1 MKRIGP
7 MAACALALAL
17 LCLMQLAC
25 VLRAPAHWLPSRV
38 DISLRPGE
46 SLTLGRAELGAPA
59 AAAAQLG
66 LRRDTRGHWWLRDAT
81 GASPFTLRRDG
92 KDSRSGVIVLAPGLR
107 FQLGAQVFS
116 VDGADARVIT
126 FTDDQHRW
134 RYDGGTVS
142 RDGVPQPACPDARLS
157 QRLAAAWNRH
167 APAFAL
173 VPRPLQ
179 LGGNLYCGQKIG
191 VAGTQPASASI
202 SIGHDGPLLA
212 TNGAAALTIVSPE
225 ATQDLARIE
234 APLKGAT
241 AITVARTRFAILATS
256 GVLSLQPLGHVAL
269 FDSPEARLPTNVHW
283 SWQQRDPWALHVPGR
298 WQLAIAAVLVVLL
311 CVSAGLRQAG
321 PDRRLAAF
329 AVGAAGPA
337 IACAGMAALVA
348 QRLGAAPGAGISL
361 LLAWSALWY
370 ALLAPRRFNAVA
382 AAGVLLLAVGL
393 LSQLELGFGAMESS
407 WLRHFQ
413 KTAALAALGLGAG
426 FRLAIAPPG
435 RIMPRQRFE
444 ALLLGAAALALLAL
458 ALQVALGSETGV
470 FDIQPVEFAK
480 LALAALA
487 AYCLALAFDHGDA
500 AAGALLRCLRLL
512 TPAVLFVAL
521 LAVALVQVDDYSP
534 LVLLLAWGGATAL
547 AWAFAAHHRAAGIVL
562 AGLACTAV
570 LGVGALRTA
579 GAAEADRLGFYAD
592 RFQVWLDPASHPH
605 TGRQLLLGAQ
615 AIAAGGWLGADHL
628 LGAGTLGQGA
638 GEVMRVP
645 AVQDDFAPSF
655 FLNRHGLLAALAL
668 WLLQALLLTA
678 LLREAVGAWLA
689 ATAVRDFRQAWFA
702 RFRCFALC
710 GGAAFLFGHF
720 LLSWGTNLAIFPV
733 MGQPMSFLS
742 AGGSHL
748 LLFICPLLAFGA
760 ARTNP
765 DRRIEDARLRPT

>member
-7 MAACALALAL
+7 IGVCAVSLAL
-17 LCLMQLAC
+17 LCLVQLAC
-25 VLRAPAHWLPSRV
+25 VLRAPAYWLPSRV

-46 SLTLGRAELGAPA
+46 SVTLGRQELAAPSA
-59 AAAAQLG
+59 DAAQLG
-66 LRRDTRGHWWLRDAT
+66 LRRDVHGDWWVRDAT
-81 GASPFTLRRDG
+81 GARPFTLRRDG
-92 KDSRSGVIVLAPGLR
+92 TDSRSGAIVLAPGQR
-107 FQLGAQVFS
+107 FQLGMQRFTI
-116 VDGADARVIT
+116 DRADARAIT
-126 FTDDQHRW
+126 LGDGAHRW

-142 RDGVPQPACPDARLS
+142 RDGVPQPGCPDARHS
-157 QRLAAAWNRH
+157 QRLVAAWNRH

-173 VPRPLQ
+173 IPQPLQ
-179 LGGNLYCGQKIG
+179 LGGNLYCGPKIG

-202 SIGHDGPLLA
+202 RIGRDGPLLA
-212 TNGAAALTIVSPE
+212 TNVAAALAIVTPDGP
-225 ATQDLARIE
+225 QDLARLE
-234 APLKGAT
+234 APLKDAT
-241 AITVARTRFAILATS
+241 AITAGRTHFAILATAD
-256 GVLSLQPLGHVAL
+256 VLSLRPTSHVAL
-269 FDSPEARLPTNVHW
+269 FAQAEVRLPPNVRW
-283 SWQQRDPWALHVPGR
+283 TWQRRDPWMVHLPERWSLAAAAALILLLSVAAGLLHASKPLPGR
-298 WQLAIAAVLVVLL
+298 
-311 CVSAGLRQAG
+311 
-321 PDRRLAAF
+321 RLEAF
-329 AVGAAGPA
+329 ALGAAGPA
-337 IACAGMAALVA
+337 IACTGLAALAA
-348 QRLGAAPGAGISL
+348 QRLGAAPGVGISL

-382 AAGVLLLAVGL
+382 AAGVLLLAIGL
-393 LSQLELGFGAMESS
+393 LSQLELGLGAMESS

-426 FRLAIAPPG
+426 FRIAIAPWG
-435 RIMPRQRFE
+435 RIVPRQRFE
-444 ALLLGAAALALLAL
+444 AVLLGAAALALLAL
-458 ALQVALGSETGV
+458 ALQVAVGSETGV

-487 AYCLALAFDHGDA
+487 AYCLALAFDRDGA
-500 AAGALLRCLRLL
+500 SAGALLRCLRLL
-512 TPAVLFVAL
+512 TPAALFVAL

-534 LVLLLAWGGATAL
+534 LVLLLAWANATAL
-547 AWAFAAHHRAAGIVL
+547 AWAFAARQRAVGIAL
-562 AGLACTAV
+562 AGVACAAV

-592 RFQVWLDPASHPH
+592 RFQVWLDPVAHPH

-615 AIAAGGWLGADHL
+615 AIADGGWLGADHL
-628 LGAGTLGQGA
+628 LGLATLGQGA
-638 GEVMRVP
+638 GAVMRVP

-678 LLREAVGAWLA
+678 LLREAVCAWLA
-689 ATAVRDFRQAWFA
+689 AAVARDFRQAWFA

-765 DRRIEDARLRPT
+765 DRS